1 MKTEVKKLEKGEIEI
16 TGEMPWEDF
25 DYYRAEAIEN
35 LNVGLKIDGFR
46 PGKAPKKVIEEKAG
60 KEDVLFSAANLAI
73 KDKYPEILK
82 NNQLE
87 PIMAPEIAV
96 LKLAQNNPFC
106 FRIKVFVLPEIK
118 LPDLDGLAKQIKKEI
133 VLVEEKEVEDALNW
147 VLISRADFKDLS
159 REACL
164 GDFIEV
170 EYQSPQIENNK
181 LFKDKFILGK
191 GKLVKGFEDNLLKM
205 KAEEEKKFESVFP
218 ADFANKSLA
227 SKKVEFQ
234 VKMKK
239 VKEMVLPQL
248 NDDFAK
254 GLGDFK
260 DLLDLKNKIKEG
272 ITQEKEI
279 ASKIKWRDEILAK
292 IAQEVD
298 FEIPEIILK
307 SEIERM
313 IQHEEHAK
321 KKEFFLEEKEELKTK
336 FSTEAKDRAKKALCL
351 GQIAKEKSISVFD
364 EELAREV
371 NKYLTNYPQDK
382 IKEID
387 LDKFKE
393 YYKERMI
400 EEKTFQFLENFYN
413 T

>member
-1 MKTEVKKLEKGEIEI
+1 MKTEVKKLEKGEVEI

-35 LNVGLKIDGFR
+35 LNAGLKIDGFR

-82 NNQLE
+82 NHQLE

-96 LKLAQNNPFC
+96 LKLAHNNPFC
-106 FRIKVFVLPEIK
+106 FKIKVFVFPEIK
-118 LPDLDGLAKQIKKEI
+118 LPDLEGLAKQVKKE
-133 VLVEEKEVEDALNW
+133 VKAVEEKEVEDALNW
-147 VLISRADFKDLS
+147 VLKSRADFKDLS

-181 LFKDKFILGK
+181 LFKDKFILGQ
-191 GKLVKGFEDNLLKM
+191 GKLVKGFEDNLLSM
-205 KAEEEKKFESVFP
+205 KTGEEKKFASVFP
-218 ADFANKSLA
+218 ADFANQSLA
-227 SKKVEFQ
+227 GEKVEFQ

-239 VKEMVLPQL
+239 VKEMVLPVL
-248 NDDFAK
+248 NDEFAK

-260 DLLDLKNKIKEG
+260 DLLDLKSKIKEG

-279 ASKIKWRDEILAK
+279 ASKIKWRDGVLGMIAK
-292 IAQEVD
+292 EVD

-313 IQHEEHAK
+313 IQHEGHAK
-321 KKEFFLEEKEELKTK
+321 KKEFSLDEKEALRTK
-336 FSTEAKDRAKKALCL
+336 FLVAAKDRVKKALCL
-351 GQIAKEKSISVFD
+351 GQIAKEKAISISD
-364 EELAREV
+364 EELEEEV
-371 NKYLTNYPQDK
+371 NKYLKHYPEEK
-382 IKEID
+382 IKEVD

-393 YYKERMI
+393 YYKERII
-400 EEKTFQFLENFYN
+400 EEKTFQFMEGLVS
-413 T
+413 